1 MIVWQMPFYRSPI
14 ITTLYNECSPSIDRS
29 LGIVLNLVVYGEFNV
44 IILRHAIRLYL
55 LLLLPLC
62 WSKGSFWTKMDGW
75 IWVCLVA
82 APRDTNPRLSWA
94 LKCPLIVSLALE
106 RSRPRNKIKQSAY
119 LLFNW
124 RLFPYLPRLSWHF

>member
-55 LLLLPLC
+55 LLLLP
-62 WSKGSFWTKMDGW
+62 
-75 IWVCLVA
+75 
-82 APRDTNPRLSWA
+82 
-94 LKCPLIVSLALE
+94 PLLE
-106 RSRPRNKIKQSAY
+106 
-119 LLFNW
+119 
-124 RLFPYLPRLSWHF
+124 